1 MRMYDLIYRKKTGGE
16 LDADQIRGWVEGVTA
31 GTLPLEQ
38 SAALL
43 MAICWQ
49 GMSTAETLALTLA
62 MRDSGTRLDL
72 SRVPGVKVDKHST
85 GGVGDKAT
93 LILGPIVAACGVP
106 CAMFSGRGLGHTGG
120 TVDKFSAIPGLKV
133 ELTEAEFLKS
143 LAETGFANSAQTAAI
158 APADRILYAL
168 RDVTATVESIPLI
181 TASIMSKKLAG
192 GAEALVLDVK
202 CGGSA
207 FMKTYEEAEALAKSM
222 VAVGHAHG
230 MKIKALITRMEEPL
244 GWAIGNALEVMES
257 VEILRGEHGDSVLA
271 RLSFRLAAEMIMVGG
286 GAEHLHAAE
295 RQVADAVSSGRALMV
310 LKRFVAL
317 NGGDATA
324 VDDVSRLP
332 QPARQETLRADR
344 DGFVTA
350 VDGRALGIAA
360 MELGAGRR
368 ELTDT
373 LDLGVGLRIHAPV
386 GSRVKKGDPLVTV
399 FLGARSELHEDRL
412 TSSFSLSDQAPPE
425 TPWLLGVIE

>member
-16 LDADQIRGWVEGVTA
+16 LGGDQIRWWVEGVTA
-31 GTLPLEQ
+31 GTLPPEQ

-43 MAICWQ
+43 MATCWQ

-62 MRDSGTRLDL
+62 MRDSGARLDL
-72 SRVPGVKVDKHST
+72 SSVPGVKVDKHST

-120 TVDKFSAIPGLKV
+120 TVDKFSAIPGLRV
-133 ELTEAEFLKS
+133 ELSEAEFLRS
-143 LAETGFANSAQTAAI
+143 LRETGFANSAQTAAI
-158 APADRILYAL
+158 APADRKLYAL

-202 CGGSA
+202 CGGAA
-207 FMKTYEEAEALAKSM
+207 FMKTREEAEALAKSM
-222 VAVGHAHG
+222 VAVGKAHG
-230 MKIKALITRMEEPL
+230 MRIKALITRMEEPL

-271 RLSFRLAAEMIMVGG
+271 RLSFRFAAEMLVVGG
-286 GAEHLHAAE
+286 GARDLTEAE
-295 RQVADAVSSGRALMV
+295 AKVAEAVTSGRAFKV
-310 LKRFVAL
+310 LQRFVAL
-317 NGGDATA
+317 NGGDASA
-324 VDDVSRLP
+324 LEDFSRLP
-332 QPARQETLRADR
+332 QPARREVIRADR

-350 VDGRALGIAA
+350 IDGRALGILA

-373 LDLGVGLRIHAPV
+373 LDLGVGLQIHAPV
-386 GSRVKKGDPLVTV
+386 GTRVKKDDPLVTV
-399 FLGARSELHEDRL
+399 LSGTLSPPNRDRTL
-412 TSSFSLSDQAPPE
+412 SAFSLSAQALPE
-425 TPWLLGVIE
+425 TSWLMGIVD

>member
-1 MRMYDLIYRKKTGGE
+1 MRAYDLIYRKKTGGE
-16 LDADQIRGWVEGVTA
+16 LDESQIRWWVEGVTA
-31 GTLPLEQ
+31 GTLPPEQ

-43 MAICWQ
+43 MAICWR

-72 SRVPGVKVDKHST
+72 SSVPGVKVDKHST

-120 TVDKFSAIPGLKV
+120 TVDKFSAIHGLKV
-133 ELTEAEFLKS
+133 ELSEAEFLRS
-143 LAETGFANSAQTAAI
+143 LRETGFANSAQTAAI
-158 APADRILYAL
+158 APADRKLYAL

-202 CGGSA
+202 CGGAA
-207 FMKTYEEAEALAKSM
+207 FMKTKEEAEALARSM
-222 VAVGHAHG
+222 VAVGKAHG
-230 MKIKALITRMEEPL
+230 MRIKALITRMEEPL

-271 RLSFRLAAEMIMVGG
+271 RLSFRFAAEMLVVGG
-286 GAEHLHAAE
+286 GAETLQEAE
-295 RQVADAVSSGRALMV
+295 GRVAESVATGRAFDT

-317 NGGDATA
+317 NGGDASA
-324 VDDVSRLP
+324 LEDFSRLP
-332 QPARQETLRADR
+332 QAARQEVIRADR

-350 VDGRALGIAA
+350 IDGRALGLAA

-373 LDLGVGLRIHAPV
+373 LDLGVGLRIQAPV
-386 GSRVKKGDPLVTV
+386 GAAVKKDDPLVTV
-399 FLGARSELHEDRL
+399 FAGDRPFL
-412 TSSFSLSDQAPPE
+412 NRDQVASAFSMSTQAMPE
-425 TPWLLGVIE
+425 TPWLLGVVE